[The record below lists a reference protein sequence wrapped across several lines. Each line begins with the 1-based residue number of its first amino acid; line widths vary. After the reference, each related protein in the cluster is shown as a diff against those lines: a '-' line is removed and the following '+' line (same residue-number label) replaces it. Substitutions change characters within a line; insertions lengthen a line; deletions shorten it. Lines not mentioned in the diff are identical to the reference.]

1 MDYTSLRIAAYV
13 RVSTEEQA
21 IHGLSVEA
29 QTAALEHWAERHSTH
44 LAALYTDAGISGR
57 KKITKRPAL
66 SQLLTDV
73 KKGQF
78 DLIVFT
84 KLDRWFRNVGEY
96 YKVQEILEDYS
107 VNWLTVQED
116 YDTTTASGRLK
127 INIMLS
133 VAQDEAD
140 RTSERIK
147 AVFDHK
153 RERGETVGGTP
164 PKGYRFENK
173 RLVKDPEWQAA
184 MELFFQT
191 YFERWSIIEART
203 AVQTQTGKVLPYQT
217 ARLLLRNEIY
227 CGTLYGIPD
236 SCPAYITKAQFDAI
250 QEIKKKSTH
259 KTKTNRVYLF
269 TGLLA
274 CSECKGRM
282 QVVCSHKK
290 RSYGTYTQVSYHCT
304 RHEYNGLACSNKT
317 CMTERKVEQYLLD
330 HVELELQVRMEEF
343 RLKSLQSQDAS
354 AAIAECDRLRRKL
367 IRLKTLYLDELITL
381 DEFRETKADIDRKL
395 AEANAIIQEKER
407 IPDLS
412 AVSSLLSEGW
422 KELYNGLSPL
432 EKQQFWRKV
441 IKNAVINKDRSIRIY
456 FLGE

>member
-1 MDYTSLRIAAYV
+1 MDYTTLRIAAYV

-21 IHGLSVEA
+21 LHGLSVEA
-29 QTAALEHWAERHSTH
+29 QTAALKQWANQHHTH
-44 LAALYTDAGISGR
+44 LTAIYTDAGISGR
-57 KKITKRPAL
+57 KKVTKRPAL
-66 SQLLTDV
+66 SQLLMDV
-73 KKGQF
+73 QKNQF

-96 YKVQEILEDYS
+96 YKVQEVLEDHS

-173 RLVKDPEWQAA
+173 RLAKDPEWQSA
-184 MELFFQT
+184 MELFFET
-191 YFERWSIIEART
+191 YFERWSISEART
-203 AVQTQTGKVLPYQT
+203 AVQTQTGKVIPYQT

-227 CGTLYGIPD
+227 CGILYGVPD

-250 QEIKKKSTH
+250 QEIRKKSTH
-259 KTKTNRVYLF
+259 QTKTNRVYLF
-269 TGLLA
+269 TGLLV
-274 CSECKGRM
+274 CGECRGRF
-282 QVVCSHKK
+282 QVVCSHQK
-290 RSYGTYTQVSYHCT
+290 RKYGTYIQVSYHCT
-304 RHEYNGLACSNKT
+304 RHGYNGLTCSNKT
-317 CMTERKVEQYLLD
+317 CMTERKVERRLLN
-330 HVELELQVRMEEF
+330 HAELELRVRVKDL
-343 RLKSLQSQDAS
+343 RLKSLPCRDTS
-354 AAIAECDRLRRKL
+354 AAMAERDRLHRKL
-367 IRLKTLYLDELITL
+367 TRLKTLYLDELITL

-395 AEANAIIQEKER
+395 AEAEATIQAKAHNS
-407 IPDLS
+407 DLS
-412 AVSSLLSEGW
+412 AVNALLSKGW
-422 KELYNGLSPL
+422 EALYLDLSSL

-441 IKNAVINKDRSIRIY
+441 LKNVTIDPARSIHIS